1 MKYIKL
7 YLSFIKNS
15 FRRDTMYRFNL
26 FVNMFTVVLG
36 YLSNILFY
44 YFLYDAGIENIS
56 GWTRY
61 QIYILLASVWIID
74 SVFGGLFFF
83 NLIRVPSKVKNYEL
97 DGILTKPVNS
107 IFMIALRQCNF
118 GLFAGVFFGIGFLVY
133 SLIQGNIQIQ
143 FVNLLYYVILILC
156 SVMILFSILLIM
168 VTFSLRF
175 VRIQGLIQMFW
186 AMMDI
191 GKNPHSIYPS
201 SLRMCFLFIIPAITI
216 YNFPAQVLMDTCY
229 IPGMNIGSASLT
241 AIVITLVLT
250 ATAILYFKKSLKFY
264 YQ

>member
-1 MKYIKL
+1 
-7 YLSFIKNS
+7 
-15 FRRDTMYRFNL
+15 
-26 FVNMFTVVLG
+26 
-36 YLSNILFY
+36 
-44 YFLYDAGIENIS
+44 
-56 GWTRY
+56 
-61 QIYILLASVWIID
+61 
-74 SVFGGLFFF
+74 
-83 NLIRVPSKVKNYEL
+83 
-97 DGILTKPVNS
+97 
-107 IFMIALRQCNF
+107 MIALRQCNF